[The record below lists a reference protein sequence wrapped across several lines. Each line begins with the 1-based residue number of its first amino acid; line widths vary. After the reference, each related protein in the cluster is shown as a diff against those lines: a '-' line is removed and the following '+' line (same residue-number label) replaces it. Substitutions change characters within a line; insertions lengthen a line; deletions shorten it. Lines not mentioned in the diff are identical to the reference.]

1 MSSTVATSPKECGP
15 FRLRRHGRLSTCIT
29 VVSGGVGPR
38 AEAAMV
44 IAVGAGTGLAI
55 DFAIDLPRTVYVRDR
70 GVALSVEP
78 RVLPGGAALRLH
90 ARF

>member
-1 MSSTVATSPKECGP
+1 
-15 FRLRRHGRLSTCIT
+15 
-29 VVSGGVGPR
+29 
-38 AEAAMV
+38 MV

-55 DFAIDLPRTVYVRDR
+55 DFAIDLPRSVYVRDR